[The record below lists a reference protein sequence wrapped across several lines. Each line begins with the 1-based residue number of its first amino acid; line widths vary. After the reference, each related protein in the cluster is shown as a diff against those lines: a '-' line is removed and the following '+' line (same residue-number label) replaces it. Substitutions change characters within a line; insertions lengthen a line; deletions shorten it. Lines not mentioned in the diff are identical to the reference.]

1 LTKIP
6 GHFRVLQEELFSPG
20 YSRFS
25 RGCGN
30 PAEHTDRTIHWKA
43 LEEEHFLIINFISLF
58 YIQ

>member
-25 RGCGN
+25 RGRGS
-30 PAEHTDRTIHWKA
+30 PGRTFFSRIFKVFQGAW
-43 LEEEHFLIINFISLF
+43 EP
-58 YIQ
+58 